1 MKRFILFMT
10 KVTKVTVC
18 IMALLL
24 NGLPLPKAHAL
35 PQGEEVVS
43 GNASFDRQGNTL
55 NVTTSDK
62 VIINYDS
69 FSIACPETVN
79 FFQPSSSSVALN
91 RVVGTEP
98 SAIFGALNANG
109 QIFIINPNGILFSPT
124 SQVNV
129 GGLVAS
135 TLNIANQ
142 DFLNGQYRFYHEA
155 GRNLSSVINEGSL
168 IASDGGSVS
177 LLGGAVKNKGLIVAN
192 LGSVNLASGEVIT
205 LNLDEEGLILAVV
218 DEKVKENIYNTDNIR
233 IDTGVENSGTISAEG
248 GRVIITAEAVSGI
261 FDTLINQEG
270 IIEANSIVEHNGV
283 IRLVSSSEGIIRN
296 MGTLDASALGAGVD
310 GGKIKITGEIIT
322 NAGTIKANAEDQATA
337 GDINMIAQKELTLD
351 PTSLVEAKGKD
362 IDSHGGNI
370 YLYSHDNAYAKSG
383 QTIDFSGGNISGDG
397 GRGELSAKRLVA
409 FAGNVV
415 GRAENGFKKGYF
427 LIDPTDAEVSGN
439 ITADTTVWATNNVTI
454 VGDTNIAADIT
465 LNLFADHESATAWD
479 TTVNPGVGTITRSG
493 AYTIAAGPG
502 TTLGRTLNLKAGSG
516 IGTGASPILTKNIVT
531 LSANLNPN
539 AGSGSIYISNSGTR
553 TLTMSS
559 ATTRDGHI
567 DVTSTPSL
575 TVTTATA
582 GGAGNLSL
590 STTYTLTTTDTITAT
605 DNNIT
610 ITANTVAIGAN
621 INAGSGDLTLQP
633 YDADRTIG
641 LGPTTT
647 GDFNLNSAELGR
659 LKSSGTITLGKTGGT
674 GAVDIDDYTF
684 DQGNITIH
692 GGSMALEHLN
702 IGVKTLTLNSAGAI
716 TDALG
721 TSATN
726 ITATTLTISNASS
739 IGGSGTNEEL
749 DTDVATLNVASTGA
763 AYILEKD
770 AVTLN
775 DVTTTDGLINIRTT
789 DGNMT
794 VTSVTAGGTG
804 RNVTLTTSGT
814 DRDIIMSG
822 DITAAD
828 DTVTLS
834 VSGNITDTTD
844 GTTDISAGTLTI
856 STADSVGASGTNNEL
871 DTDVATLNVAST
883 GAVYILEKDA
893 VTLSNVTSSS
903 GLIDIETAGDITIN
917 TVTAGTSA
925 TMVSS
930 GGSIYDA
937 DASLLSASATSYLK
951 ALGGVIGTKDNPVNV
966 NINGGDLWVYASGS
980 RDAISA
986 NIAGTVSPSDLLR
999 IGTPPIPPGLVLF
1012 NNRLL
1017 GGGNITA
1024 LQSQALGEIHLSG
1037 IDITSLYYNKNLRPW
1052 EYRILL
1058 PWELGIG
1065 YNIID
1070 DRFLLGPSA
1079 LIDTSAI
1086 E

>member
-1 MKRFILFMT
+1 MKEFIGFTAKMT
-10 KVTKVTVC
+10 KVVVC

-24 NGLPLPKAHAL
+24 NGFSLPQAHAL

-43 GNASFDRQGNTL
+43 GSASFDRQGNAL
-55 NVTTSDK
+55 DITTSDR

-69 FSIACPETVN
+69 FSIARPETVN

-98 SAIFGALNANG
+98 SSIFGALNANG
-109 QIFIINPNGILFSPT
+109 LIFIINPNGILFSPT

-135 TLNIANQ
+135 TLNITNQ

-233 IDTGVENSGTISAEG
+233 IDTGVENSGTIFAEG
-248 GRVIITAEAVSGI
+248 GRVIITAEAASGI

-270 IIEANSIVEHNGV
+270 IVEANSIVEHNGV
-283 IRLVSSSEGIIRN
+283 IRLVSSSEGIIQN
-296 MGTLDASALGAGVD
+296 MGTLDVSAVGAGVD
-310 GGKIKITGEIIT
+310 GGKIKIAGEIIT
-322 NAGTIKANAEDQATA
+322 NAGTIKANGEDQATA

-362 IDSHGGNI
+362 INSHGGNI

-383 QTIDFSGGNISGDG
+383 QTIDFSGGSISGDG
-397 GRGELSAKRLVA
+397 GRGEFSAKHFVS
-409 FAGNVV
+409 FGGNVV
-415 GRAENGFKKGYF
+415 GRAQNGFKKGYF
-427 LIDPTDAEVSGN
+427 LIDPTDASVSG
-439 ITADTTVWATNNVTI
+439 TYAADTTVWATNDITI
-454 VGDTNIAADIT
+454 DGATTIDPAVT
-465 LNLFADHESATAWD
+465 LNLFADHASATAGTWD
-479 TTVNPGVGTITRSG
+479 DGIGSITRSG
-493 AYTIAAGPG
+493 AYTITGGG
-502 TTLGRTLNLKAGSG
+502 TGARTLNLKAGSG
-516 IGTGASPILTKNIVT
+516 IGTGASPILTKNIT
-531 LSANLNPN
+531 SMPADLNPN

-553 TLTMSS
+553 TLTIPS
-559 ATTRDGHI
+559 ATTREGDI
-567 DVTSTPSL
+567 DITSTPSL

-621 INAGSGDLTLQP
+621 INTDSGDLTLQP

-702 IGVKTLTLNSAGAI
+702 IGAKTLTLNSAGAI

-763 AYILEKD
+763 VYILEAD

-775 DVTTTDGLINIRTT
+775 SITTTDGLIDIQTT

-804 RNVTLTTSGT
+804 KNATLTTSGT

-822 DITAAD
+822 NITAAD

-834 VSGNITDTTD
+834 ASGNITDTTD

-856 STADSVGASGTNNEL
+856 SAADSVGASGANNEL
-871 DTDVATLNVAST
+871 DTDVTTLNVTST
-883 GAVYILEKDA
+883 GAAYILEEDA
-893 VTLSNVTSSS
+893 VTLNNVTTSN
-903 GLIDIETAGDITIN
+903 GLIDLEAGGDITIG
-917 TVTAGTSA
+917 TVTANTSA
-925 TMVSS
+925 TLVSS

-937 DASLLSASATSYLK
+937 AASLLSASATSYLK
-951 ALGGVIGTKDNPVNV
+951 ALGGVIGTKDNPVDV

-1024 LQSQALGEIHLSG
+1024 LRSRALGEIHLSG

-1058 PWELGIG
+1058 SWELGIG